1 MYKVG
6 MPTLACLA
14 VVAAAGTQL
23 AGCADSRPSTAQ
35 YQSSSSTAPAG
46 QPAATMTQNAP
57 AQAAPASTWTP
68 AWMAPR
74 VIGSGEK

>member
-6 MPTLACLA
+6 IPALAGLA
-14 VVAAAGTQL
+14 VLAVAGTQL
-23 AGCADSRPSTAQ
+23 AGCAESRPSTAQ

-46 QPAATMTQNAP
+46 QPGATMTQNAP

-68 AWMAPR
+68 DWMAPR
-74 VIGSGEK
+74 VVGSGEK